1 MEPYYDVVTF
11 QTYVDVDPVNARGEN
26 LMDAGRLVFK
36 EAGEVC
42 ILQSLGEPLVER
54 LIMTY

>member
-1 MEPYYDVVTF
+1 MEPYYDVVTL

-36 EAGEVC
+36 EAGLNWVN
-42 ILQSLGEPLVER
+42 LGRNLS
-54 LIMTY
+54 

>member
-1 MEPYYDVVTF
+1 MEPYYDVVTL

-36 EAGEVC
+36 EARLVVMNWVN
-42 ILQSLGEPLVER
+42 LG
-54 LIMTY
+54 